1 MRGVEGPNHVN
12 RPREV
17 DNLSHEPSSQRN
29 VHKEV
34 RRNRESVDVEHE
46 TPRED
51 KFDPDRMRQE
61 LQLHREDVERLV
73 EELQELDRF
82 VDKGF
87 DYNIHEDTEKLWV
100 EVVDRNNQEV
110 IREIPPEKLLD
121 VVAGIKEVVGLFLD
135 EMR

>member
-1 MRGVEGPNHVN
+1 MKGVDGPNPVN
-12 RPREV
+12 RPRGVE
-17 DNLSHEPSSQRN
+17 NLSHEPSSQKN

-46 TPRED
+46 TPTED
-51 KFDPDRMRQE
+51 KFHPDKMRQE
-61 LQLHREDVERLV
+61 LQLHREEVERLV

>member
-1 MRGVEGPNHVN
+1 
-12 RPREV
+12 
-17 DNLSHEPSSQRN
+17 
-29 VHKEV
+29 
-34 RRNRESVDVEHE
+34 
-46 TPRED
+46 
-51 KFDPDRMRQE
+51 MRQE